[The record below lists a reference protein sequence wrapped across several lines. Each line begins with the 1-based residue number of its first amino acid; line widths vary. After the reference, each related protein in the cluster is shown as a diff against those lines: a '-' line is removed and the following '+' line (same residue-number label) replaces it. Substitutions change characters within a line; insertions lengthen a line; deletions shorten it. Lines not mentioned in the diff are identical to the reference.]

1 MLIVIKIIYFSPYC
15 WMANH
20 RLLYFRLIIWSN
32 LPTQKEVVAR
42 FYHFHFCHPHG
53 LVLNNDRC
61 YLWQICCLSWWWWQL
76 LSQLLLPLQD
86 QLVHQSLFTTEQFD
100 HNIFV
105 DHLIIRLTK
114 QSDNDD
120 DNYRNCCYLCMTS
133 WSTVGG
139 VGGHSLSLYRTDRP
153 HLRRCP
159 LPRPECQQSSW
170 WSPWS

>member
-20 RLLYFRLIIWSN
+20 RVLYFRLIIWSN

-53 LVLNNDRC
+53 LVLITVIFDKYVAYPDDDDNCSNCC
-61 YLWQICCLSWWWWQL
+61 YLCMIF
-76 LSQLLLPLQD
+76 
-86 QLVHQSLFTTEQFD
+86 LVLQSLFTTEQFD

-114 QSDNDD
+114 QSDNDN
-120 DNYRNCCYLCMTS
+120 DNCRNCCYLCMTS
-133 WSTVGG
+133 WSTN
-139 VGGHSLSLYRTDRP
+139 HY
-153 HLRRCP
+153 
-159 LPRPECQQSSW
+159 LPQSNLLITFLLII
-170 WSPWS
+170 